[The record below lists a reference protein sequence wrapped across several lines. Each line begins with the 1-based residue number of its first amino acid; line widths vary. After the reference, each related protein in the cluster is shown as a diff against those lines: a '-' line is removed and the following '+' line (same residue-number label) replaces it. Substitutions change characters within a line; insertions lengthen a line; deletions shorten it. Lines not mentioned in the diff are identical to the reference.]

1 MHALPP
7 PLSSPSCGSPRL
19 QNVQW
24 MLGVLEQALK
34 QAERGSNPGV
44 TILLVRGG
52 DQAGVYLRVVGA
64 DSVMQQISLAEELGL
79 SGGETVGLFR
89 WAESEGYV
97 RSDYGGSTQISPGS
111 EVPTAGLDHLETKG
125 YELIGEL
132 PDPQERLALILE
144 AAIRAVQRDSSLD
157 EAAKK
162 RRVDWFEE
170 LKIVVR
176 ASSRRANCGVSSGWV
191 I

>member
-1 MHALPP
+1 VERY
-7 PLSSPSCGSPRL
+7 PRL
-19 QNVQW
+19 QKVQR
-24 MLGVLEQALK
+24 MLVALDQALK
-34 QAERGSNPGV
+34 QAELGSNPGV

-52 DQAGVYLRVVGA
+52 DQAGVYLRVIGA
-64 DSVMQQISLAEELGL
+64 DGILQQISLAEELGL

-97 RSDYGGSTQISPGS
+97 RPNYGGSGYISPGA
-111 EVPTAGLDHLETKG
+111 EVPTAGLDHLETRG

-132 PDPQERLALILE
+132 PDPQERLELILE
-144 AAIRAVQRDSSLD
+144 AAIRAVQRDNSLD

-170 LKIVVR
+170 LKIVIRTLGIEGAKAVLR
-176 ASSRRANCGVSSGWV
+176 GDIPSM
-191 I
+191 

>member
-1 MHALPP
+1 MLIAL
-7 PLSSPSCGSPRL
+7 
-19 QNVQW
+19 V
-24 MLGVLEQALK
+24 EALK
-34 QAERGSNPGV
+34 QAERESNPGV
-44 TILLVRGG
+44 TILPVRGG
-52 DQAGVYLRVVGA
+52 EQAGVYLRVVGA

-89 WAESEGYV
+89 WVESEGYI
-97 RSDYGGSTQISPGS
+97 SPNYGGSGYIRPDD

-144 AAIRAVQRDSSLD
+144 AAIRAVQRDNSLD

-176 ASSRRANCGVSSGWV
+176 NFGIEGAKAVLRGD
-191 I
+191 IPQM

>member
-1 MHALPP
+1 MERY
-7 PLSSPSCGSPRL
+7 PRL
-19 QNVQW
+19 QKVQR

-52 DQAGVYLRVVGA
+52 DQAGVYLRVISA
-64 DSVMQQISLAEELGL
+64 DSVMQEISLAEELGL

-89 WAESEGYV
+89 WAESECYV
-97 RSDYGGSTQISPGS
+97 RPNYGGSTQISPGA

-132 PDPQERLALILE
+132 PDPQERMEFILE
-144 AAIRAVQRDSSLD
+144 AALAAAVQASDRP
-157 EAAKK
+157 EEKK
-162 RRVDWFEE
+162 RWQGLREDFRFV
-170 LKIVVR
+170 LR
-176 ASSRRANCGVSSGWV
+176 TLGVEGAKAV
-191 I
+191 LRGDMPPM